1 MSKITRVG
9 VDSGPSACPEDCQGL
24 QMDDCSGVRCPLPVK
39 MIGYVP
45 VSARMNLIG
54 TGILNWPRKERV
66 SDRYGLVAVWPRGD
80 ELGKPLPM
88 DIHPLD
94 GVRGQLIAKV
104 LEAKESTH
112 IGDLFREIYPEM
124 PEVGEEIVLGEGIV
138 FYEAHEDGRIFIGL
152 MPEDGRTNDWLDPKK
167 LYRAHAQYVEL
178 YFKKSE

>member
-1 MSKITRVG
+1 MR
-9 VDSGPSACPEDCQGL
+9 L
-24 QMDDCSGVRCPLPVK
+24 
-39 MIGYVP
+39 
-45 VSARMNLIG
+45 NLIG

-66 SDRYGLVAVWPRGD
+66 HDRYGLVALWPRDD
-80 ELGKPLPM
+80 EMGAPIPM

-112 IGDLFREIYPEM
+112 IGDLFREIYPVT
-124 PEVGEEIVLGEGIV
+124 PEVGEEIVLGEGVV
-138 FYEAHEDGRIFIGL
+138 FYEAHEDGEVFIGL
-152 MPEDGRTNDWLDPKK
+152 KPDDGRANDWLDPKM